1 MGVLTGVL
9 GLSSRSMLL
18 EWGVCIGEE
27 ESLDE
32 RYRVALLLLC
42 IGLKRSLVQ
51 ATLEIVHLA
60 VPNPM
65 SSMKELACELNEELT
80 MGVSLVPRPRPA
92 FHRLQYGKARSFV
105 QPKAARGP
113 GNEATWE
120 CLWDTKWNFF

>member
-1 MGVLTGVL
+1 
-9 GLSSRSMLL
+9 MLL

-27 ESLDE
+27 EALEE
-32 RYRVALLLLC
+32 RYRVALSLLC

-60 VPNPM
+60 VRTPM

-80 MGVSLVPRPRPA
+80 MGVSLVPRPCPA
-92 FHRLQYGKARSFV
+92 FRRLQYGKAHSFV
-105 QPKAARGP
+105 QPKVARGP
-113 GNEATWE
+113 GNEATGE